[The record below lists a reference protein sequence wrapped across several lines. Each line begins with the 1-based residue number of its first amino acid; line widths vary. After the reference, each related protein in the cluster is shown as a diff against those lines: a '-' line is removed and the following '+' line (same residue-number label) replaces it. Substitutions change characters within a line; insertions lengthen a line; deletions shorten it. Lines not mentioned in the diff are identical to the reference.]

1 MVLRDELERAFHRLT
16 DDQRAVLV
24 LLYYR
29 DMTVAQVADV
39 LRNLHRHREVPA
51 LPRAQ
56 CDACRRRGPSA
67 ASPAGRTDGMIR
79 DAEFD
84 RLLTGWLSDG
94 PERAPAGDVAA
105 ALAIV
110 ATTPQRRRWT
120 AASQWREWMRSPLQ
134 TRLSLILAVLLL
146 VLAAVAIGVGARLIQ
161 WPSPTQDT
169 TPLWP
174 SATSL
179 RPVQIEDRRAIGPES
194 LDGD

>member
-1 MVLRDELERAFHRLT
+1 
-16 DDQRAVLV
+16 
-24 LLYYR
+24 
-29 DMTVAQVADV
+29 
-39 LRNLHRHREVPA
+39 
-51 LPRAQ
+51 
-56 CDACRRRGPSA
+56 
-67 ASPAGRTDGMIR
+67 MIR

-120 AASQWREWMRSPLQ
+120 AASQWREWMRSLTQ

-146 VLAAVAIGVGARLIQ
+146 VLAAVAIGVGAGLIQ

-169 TPLWP
+169 TPPGP

-179 RPVQIEDRRAIGPES
+179 RPVQIEDWPVELSAPSAWTEIEGPCCNYRQFAGELPEGHLSIGH
-194 LDGD
+194 